1 MKWNGANMKAARVRS
16 WPALL
21 GVALGLA
28 CASAARAQ
36 NGDISDEYRLTLL
49 TQHPISGD
57 LTGFF
62 ELGGRW
68 NPDVNY
74 QTYVV
79 GWPGLTYTATKWAQF
94 AGGLRTFYTDNKN
107 AANKLELRPFGG
119 VKLFLPNGLNWNLY
133 NYTRYEYRD
142 MENLDT
148 HTWTSYSRLR
158 SQFAA
163 EIPLTSREMAW
174 AKGTWYGLVGV
185 EPFYRFG
192 WGGINQLQA
201 GGGIGYIVHD
211 KFRIELTCKTVLT
224 QPNSGSGLQYTE
236 NVINLNF
243 KIGLSQGIL
252 GRVLNPES
260 AK

>member
-1 MKWNGANMKAARVRS
+1 MKAARARN

-21 GVALGLA
+21 GVALGLLFA
-28 CASAARAQ
+28 PAARAQ
-36 NGDISDEYRLTLL
+36 NGDISDEYRLTLSP
-49 TQHPISGD
+49 THPISGD
-57 LTGFF
+57 LTGFG
-62 ELGGRW
+62 ELGFRW
-68 NPDVNY
+68 NPDLNY
-74 QTYVV
+74 HTYVV

-94 AGGLRTFYTDNKN
+94 TGGLRTFYTDNDSS
-107 AANKLELRPFGG
+107 AANKLELRPWGG

-142 MENLDT
+142 TENLDT
-148 HTWTSYSRLR
+148 HVWTSYSRLR

-163 EIPLTSREMAW
+163 EIPLASGERAW
-174 AKGTWYGLVGV
+174 APRTWYGLVGV
-185 EPFYRFG
+185 EPFFRFG

-201 GGGIGYIVHD
+201 GGGIGYVVHD
-211 KFRIELTCKTVLT
+211 RFRIELTCKTVFT
-224 QPNSGSGLQYTE
+224 QPNSGSGLQYTQKI
-236 NVINLNF
+236 INLNF